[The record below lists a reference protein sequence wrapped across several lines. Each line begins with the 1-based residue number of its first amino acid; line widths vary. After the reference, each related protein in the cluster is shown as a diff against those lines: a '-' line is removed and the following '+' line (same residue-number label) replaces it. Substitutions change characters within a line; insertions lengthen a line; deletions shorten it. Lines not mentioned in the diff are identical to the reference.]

1 MATKRPATK
10 IAAEPKGGPHV
21 VSHVPYPIEIPLNE
35 YAKNDATGQVSIAR
49 RHSVT
54 LLPNRSHRIIDGGD
68 VELGEIAK
76 ADWEKAKALAQT
88 RAMLDSRQLSERTI

>member
-1 MATKRPATK
+1 MATKHPAKT
-10 IAAEPKGGPHV
+10 IAPEPKGGPHV
-21 VSHVPYPIEIPLNE
+21 VSHVTYPIEIPLHTYE
-35 YAKNDATGQVSIAR
+35 KGVIAQ

-68 VELGEIAK
+68 VDLGEIAK
-76 ADWEKAKALAQT
+76 ADWEKAKELTQT